1 MRKII
6 FSIVLILISA
16 LVIAQPGKDG
26 TLTVTSSTQIVN
38 QYAPISTSISAGSNT
53 LSLAT
58 TSIISL
64 CQGDLIMVYQAQG
77 ASMSST
83 NAVGYG
89 SITAYNSAGLY
100 EFEYV
105 QSVAGNIITTQ
116 TTFTNSYDLA
126 GRPQVIK
133 VPQYSTL
140 TINPGSSIIP
150 KPWKDTTIAAVPYR
164 FGGLVV
170 IHASNII
177 NNGAIQADGSGFR
190 GGANFY
196 SSGITSGVTSFVS
209 ALNNTGGEKGE
220 SIFGDQTDYDSNG
233 GRYCMGAP
241 ANGGGGGNGHNAGG
255 GGGANGFNS
264 NVWTGEGVMIVNMNN
279 PLVAWSL
286 SNAYSTNGNAPT
298 NSSGGGR
305 GGYSWGNNS
314 GNPLTQGPN
323 NLGAWGGD
331 GRREVGG
338 FGGRPLNNINA
349 DTRIYFGGGGG
360 APHSDNSPSTAPGGN
375 GGGIVYLI
383 ATVGIAGSGSVSTT
397 GASGGISS
405 GCNCDGS
412 PGGGA
417 GGSIVIK
424 TPAIV
429 ASQTVIANGGNGGSQ
444 LVPNT
449 IGSTLQS
456 EGPGG
461 GGGGGL
467 AAISSGGVVPF
478 INGGL
483 NGVSGSPSVA
493 QMISNGATQGASGQ
507 TLSVSS
513 SFISFVPIYT
523 VSSNSPQCAGS
534 SINFSTTSALSYTW
548 AGPNAFSSALQNPI
562 ITNATTPMAGIYT
575 VSTTYTGNCAGSLT
589 QTIAVV
595 VNPSPTLGVSNSVV
609 CPGGTGTLIASG
621 AVSYTWNPGALVGN
635 SLTINP
641 LATTAYTV
649 TGASAF
655 GCTTNVVRVVTVPSS
670 MTVNITASSS
680 TACVGRSINLTASTS
695 GGNPAYSYTW
705 TSGPFTANYSVSR
718 PAGSYIYTVTS
729 RDFNGCTASRTAT
742 VSFIA
747 PPVLSVSSISI
758 CPLSSG
764 TLTASGA
771 TSYTW
776 NPGNVV
782 SNPFFAA
789 PLISSS
795 YTAIGSAQ
803 GCTASATASITLK
816 PLPSL
821 SFLTA
826 SITCATLGSATVS
839 ASGGLLG
846 PFSYSWTPSAQTTSI
861 AVNLNPGVYTLS
873 VFDAGSAC
881 TSISTTTFTSLIPF
895 TGTLS
900 ATNSLV
906 CNGQNTGT
914 AAIVV
919 SGGSGKQS
927 YSWTYL
933 AGTQTTSI
941 ASGLSSGSYTVSV
954 TDSVTFCNVTQTFF
968 IAQPPALTLNV
979 TQSTPLACVGASIY
993 LSASLLGGIP
1003 PYNFLWSSGPGS
1015 PGYNVTQS
1023 TGGSYVYSVN
1033 VSDAN
1038 NCKDSTNVSVNF
1050 VDPPVLTPYSSTVCN
1065 GGVATLSV
1073 TSNASAYL
1081 WSPGGFTG
1089 NVIFVTATS
1098 NTTYSVIG
1106 NRFGCLSNPVTVSVT
1121 VNPNPVPNIFS
1132 SNNVCEGNP
1141 LSFNTANIGNYQWV
1155 GPNSFS
1161 QTIQNPVINSASLTS
1176 AGVYSLTVTD
1186 SNGCSASTTTLITI
1200 YQNPVISA
1208 IGASVCIGSAATLSA
1223 SGGSSYLWIGPNNYN
1238 YNQANAFIP
1247 VVNNNSSGPY
1257 SVIVTNT
1264 ITSCSSSTVVQV
1276 VGYNFPLPTPSI
1288 NATSKICLN
1297 STINIKGNGGD
1308 TYLWNGPANFVST
1321 DQTLNFSVSSLNMA
1335 GIYTLTVKNES
1346 NCAASATVLISVYAL
1361 PNATVNSSRD
1371 KTCVPLCTDFNLTP
1385 GSNIAPI
1392 KKTTYVVESLFISDT
1407 AFSYCIQKGG
1417 NRLISAFFTDTNGC
1431 VNSSTLQLTVYPQ
1444 PIADFEYF
1452 PQKPVENI
1460 DNVIFTNTS
1469 LGSKLTKWQWY
1480 FSENGGYKSESD
1492 NTNFLFENAGT
1503 YPVVMVVSNSWGCS
1517 DTVVKSIVVDEDF
1530 SLYVPNSF
1538 SPNDDGKNEI
1548 FQPKGINI
1556 VSYQLQIFDRWGIR
1570 IFSTN
1575 DFLNGWD
1582 GSFNGAFCEN
1592 GIYVWK
1598 IEATNSRG
1606 TTKNL
1611 AGTVTVIR

>member
-16 LVIAQPGKDG
+16 LAFAQPGKDG

-116 TTFTNSYDLA
+116 TTFTNAYDLA
-126 GRPQVIK
+126 GRTQVIK

-140 TINPGSSIIP
+140 TINPGSSIMP
-150 KPWKDTTIAAVPYR
+150 KPWKDTTIAAAPYR

-170 IHASNII
+170 ISASNIV
-177 NNGAIQADGSGFR
+177 NNGTITASGWGFR
-190 GGANFY
+190 GGDVGVNALYPF
-196 SSGITSGVTSFVS
+196 GVTDYVS
-209 ALNNTGGEKGE
+209 NLTARGGEKGE
-220 SIFGDQTDYDSNG
+220 SVFGSQIDYDNSG
-233 GRYCMGAP
+233 GRYCRGAP
-241 ANGGGGGNGHNAGG
+241 GNGGGGGNSVNSSG
-255 GGGANGFNS
+255 GGGANGFNGNIWS
-264 NVWTGEGVMIVNMNN
+264 GQGVMIVNIAN
-279 PLVAWSL
+279 PLAAWALDPGYIS
-286 SNAYSTNGNAPT
+286 NGNSLT

-305 GGYSWGNNS
+305 GGYTWSNGN
-314 GNPLTQGPN
+314 GNALSDAPGVALW
-323 NLGAWGGD
+323 LGD
-331 GRREVGG
+331 LRREVGG
-338 FGGRPLNNINA
+338 LGGRPLNNIDA
-349 DTRIYFGGGGG
+349 ETRIYFGGGGG
-360 APHSDNSPSTAPGGN
+360 AGHLNDNAGTSGSN
-375 GGGIVYLI
+375 GGGIVYLMVNAAI
-383 ATVGIAGSGSVSTT
+383 TGSGAIESNGNAVPLPP
-397 GASGGISS
+397 A
-405 GCNCDGS
+405 CNCDGV
-412 PGGGA
+412 GGAGA
-417 GGSIVIK
+417 GGSIIIK
-424 TPAIV
+424 T
-429 ASQTVIANGGNGGSQ
+429 ASIATSQSVNANGGTGGSQ
-444 LVPNT
+444 LTPSFPGNPFE
-449 IGSTLQS
+449 S
-456 EGPGG
+456 ESAGG
-461 GGGGGL
+461 GGGGGY
-467 AAISSGGVVPF
+467 AAISATGVIPIVTGGMNGSTGSNALTEFPF
-478 INGGL
+478 
-483 NGVSGSPSVA
+483 
-493 QMISNGATQGASGQ
+493 NGATKGAMGQ
-507 TLSVSS
+507 TGTVSA
-513 SFISFVPIYT
+513 SFISYIPPTFT
-523 VSSNSPQCAGS
+523 VISNSPVCAGS
-534 SINFSTTSALSYTW
+534 AVNFTSQAASNYTW
-548 AGPNAFSSALQNPI
+548 SGPNAFSSSFQNPS
-562 ITNATTPMAGIYT
+562 ITNATALTAGIYS
-575 VSTTYTGNCAGSLT
+575 VSASYTGACLITLS
-589 QTIAVV
+589 QTIAISI
-595 VNPSPTLGVSNSVV
+595 NPSPTLGVSNSVV

-764 TLTASGA
+764 TLTAFGA

-782 SNPFFAA
+782 SNPFVAA
-789 PLISSS
+789 PLINSS

-846 PFSYSWTPSAQTTSI
+846 PFSYSWTPSAQTSSV
-861 AVNLNPGVYTLS
+861 AVNMNPGVYTLS
-873 VFDAGSAC
+873 VFDAGSGC
-881 TSISTTTFTSLIPF
+881 TSVSTTTFTSLIPF

-906 CNGQNTGT
+906 CNGQLTGT

-919 SGGSGKQS
+919 TGGSGKQS

-979 TQSTPLACVGASIY
+979 TQSAPLACVGASIY
-993 LSASLLGGIP
+993 LSASLLGGTP

-1015 PGYNVTQS
+1015 PAYNVTQS

-1038 NCKDSTNVSVNF
+1038 NCRDSTNVTVNF

-1098 NTTYSVIG
+1098 NATYSVIG

-1297 STINIKGNGGD
+1297 STINIKGNGGG

-1321 DQTLNFSVSSLNMA
+1321 DQTLNFRVSSLNMA

-1371 KTCVPLCTDFNLTP
+1371 KTCVPLCTDFNITP

-1492 NTNFLFENAGT
+1492 NTIFLFENAGT

-1517 DTVVKSIVVDEDF
+1517 DTVIKSIVVDEDF

-1556 VSYQLQIFDRWGIR
+1556 VSYQLQIFDRWGER
-1570 IFSTN
+1570 MYSTN
-1575 DFLNGWD
+1575 NFLNGWD
-1582 GSFNGAFCEN
+1582 GSYNGGSCQD

-1611 AGTVTVIR
+1611 SGTVNLFR